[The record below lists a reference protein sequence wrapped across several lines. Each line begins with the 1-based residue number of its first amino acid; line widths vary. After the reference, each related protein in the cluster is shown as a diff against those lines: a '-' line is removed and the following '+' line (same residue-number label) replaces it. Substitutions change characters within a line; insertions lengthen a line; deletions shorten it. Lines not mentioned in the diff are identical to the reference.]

1 MAGHDDDENKQALD
15 GHDESLL
22 EAQSHLWN
30 LTFGFINSMS
40 LKCAI
45 QLGIPDVI
53 HKHGQPITLSQLI
66 TSLNLPISKTDWL
79 RRLLRLLVHSGLLA
93 KTIINNNSSNYDND
107 DDYYLYHLTPTSSI
121 LVKEKPN
128 NVSPFVLTMLD
139 SALVSPWHVLS
150 DAFKCNGVEPAFNVA
165 HATGLW
171 ETSEELNKDF
181 NEAMAS
187 DAKFLMDIVV
197 SNWGDDVFGG
207 LKSIVD
213 VGGGSGAAAFIIAK
227 RFPQIKCTVL
237 DLPRV
242 VASMSKSEMVEFVQ
256 GDMFEFI
263 PPAHAVLLKW
273 ILHDWND
280 EDCVKILKRCR
291 EAINTSKE
299 EGGRVIILD
308 MVVNEEKEDHKHLET
323 QLFFDMLMMVIL
335 EGKERT
341 KQEWQKIFFD
351 AGFSD
356 FKIKPVLGVRSIIEV
371 YP

>member
-15 GHDESLL
+15 GDDESLL

-263 PPAHAVLLKW
+263 PPAHAVLLK
-273 ILHDWND
+273 
-280 EDCVKILKRCR
+280 V
-291 EAINTSKE
+291 
-299 EGGRVIILD
+299 
-308 MVVNEEKEDHKHLET
+308 
-323 QLFFDMLMMVIL
+323 
-335 EGKERT
+335 
-341 KQEWQKIFFD
+341 
-351 AGFSD
+351 
-356 FKIKPVLGVRSIIEV
+356 
-371 YP
+371 